1 MKQNK
6 MKVAIITERANISL
20 GGAERSIFELTAAL
34 RLFGVDVKVLA
45 ATGTSHSKRVQVLFA
60 ESQKRIGFDVF
71 RDALAEHFKTNKY
84 DIIHSTLPLDF
95 ADIYQPRGGSY
106 TEAAIRNAASYKNNS
121 VRIFKMLTSFANFKR
136 TKLLRAERKLCENKN
151 SIIVAALSEYVKK
164 QFQRHYNLPQERIRV
179 IPNGVKIIRSTD
191 KARIDRTRALILSQ
205 FNIKEA
211 DEPVFFLFAANNFRL
226 KGLLSLIDA
235 MAIVKQRPA
244 KRPAYLIVA
253 GRGAIKKYQRIVE
266 KAGIKDRVI
275 YMGQTGSIK
284 NLLLLSDVA
293 VLPTYY
299 DPASRFILEALS
311 AGKPVITTKF
321 NGAADLFTADRHGKV
336 FDSPDNIGAL
346 AEAIRYFCS
355 TENIT
360 TAKNAIEQDNIKSRV
375 SIKTHCEKLIKLY
388 EEIIRNRTQR

>member
-1 MKQNK
+1 

-34 RLFGVDVKVLA
+34 RLSGVDVKILA
-45 ATGTSHSKRVQVLFA
+45 ATGISHSRRLQVLFP
-60 ESQKRIGFDVF
+60 ESQKRVSFDIF
-71 RDALAEHFKTNKY
+71 RDALLKHFESNKY
-84 DIIHSTLPLDF
+84 DIIHSTLPLNF

-106 TEAAIRNAASYKNNS
+106 TEAAIRNAASYKANAM
-121 VRIFKMLTSFANFKR
+121 RIFKMLTSFANFKR
-136 TKLLRAERKLCENKN
+136 TKLVIAEKQLCQNETGPV
-151 SIIVAALSEYVKK
+151 IAALSEYVKK
-164 QFQRHYNLPQERIRV
+164 QFQKHYNVPESRIRV
-179 IPNGVKIIRSTD
+179 IPNGVKIIRNTD
-191 KARIDRTRALILSQ
+191 NARIDRMRALMLSR

-226 KGLLSLIDA
+226 KGLLSLIEA
-235 MAIVKQRPA
+235 MAIVKQRTA

-253 GRGAIKKYQRIVE
+253 GRGDIKRYQKIVA
-266 KAGIKDRVI
+266 KAGIADRVI
-275 YMGQTGSIK
+275 YMGQTGNVK
-284 NLLLLSDVA
+284 NLLLMSDVA

-346 AEAIRYFCS
+346 AEAIRHFCD
-355 TENIT
+355 TANINA
-360 TAKNAIEQDNIKSRV
+360 AKKAIEDDNVKAKV
-375 SIKTHCEKLIKLY
+375 SIMAHCEKLIKLY
-388 EEIIRNRTQR
+388 EEIIRNRTQK

>member
-1 MKQNK
+1 

-34 RLFGVDVKVLA
+34 RLSGIDVKILA
-45 ATGTSHSKRVQVLFA
+45 ATGTSHSRRLQVLFP
-60 ESQKRIGFDVF
+60 ESQKRVSFDIF
-71 RDALAEHFKTNKY
+71 RNTLLKHFENNKY

-106 TEAAIRNAASYKNNS
+106 TEAAIRNAASYKANA

-136 TKLLRAERKLCENKN
+136 TKLVIAEKKLCQNETGPA
-151 SIIVAALSEYVKK
+151 IAALSEYVKK
-164 QFQRHYNLPQERIRV
+164 QFQKHYNVPESRIRV
-179 IPNGVKIIRSTD
+179 IPNGVKIIRNTD
-191 KARIDRTRALILSQ
+191 NTRIDRMRALMLSR

-226 KGLLSLIDA
+226 KGLPSLIEA
-235 MAIVKQRPA
+235 MAIVKQRTA

-253 GRGAIKKYQRIVE
+253 GRGDIKRYQKIVA
-266 KAGIKDRVI
+266 KAGTADRVI
-275 YMGQTGSIK
+275 YMGQTGNVK
-284 NLLLLSDVA
+284 NLLLMSDVA

-336 FDSPDNIGAL
+336 FDSPENIGAL
-346 AEAIRYFCS
+346 AEAIRHFCDS
-355 TENIT
+355 ANINA
-360 TAKNAIEQDNIKSRV
+360 AKKAIEDDNVKSKV
-375 SIKTHCEKLIKLY
+375 SIMAHCEKLIKLY
-388 EEIIRNRTQR
+388 EEIIRSRKEK